1 MYFTRLDN
9 GTITRINYNNQVRDS
24 VFQAQS
30 VHEVKAFYQALS
42 LFDRLAY
49 ETENHVVYKLKR
61 GKTITLSVSH
71 KIGFKLFQV
80 IVLSLTTKEFYTEE
94 KVTP

>member
-1 MYFTRLDN
+1 MDN

-49 ETENHVVYKLKR
+49 KTENHAVYKLKQ
-61 GKTITLSVSH
+61 GKIINVSVS
-71 KIGFKLFQV
+71 L
-80 IVLSLTTKEFYTEE
+80 
-94 KVTP
+94 